1 MTADIVQNINFQT
14 EIKDR
19 SDRLMDYFLPVHFV
33 VGLALAYFYD
43 TWLVAFG
50 VGGLCLLAYYT
61 AKIALPN
68 SSLYQYVLAAVLGIF
83 MAQYIYQM
91 HGLFEMHFFAFIS
104 SALLITYQNW
114 RLQLPLLLVVI
125 VHHAVFSYLQD
136 IGYGGI
142 FFTQLNYF
150 DLQTFIIH
158 VLLTGVIMFICG
170 LWAYQLRKYNELR
183 IVQTLQMAD
192 LQREAQL
199 SLERKHNEEV
209 LAAANQEL
217 NYSNQELQKA
227 RLAADQANQEKSIFL
242 ATMSHEIRTPM
253 NGVIGMSALLNETE
267 LNDEQRM
274 FNETIIS
281 CGETLIHV
289 INNILDFSKIEA
301 GSLDLE
307 QDDFNLRQCIEDV
320 MDMFA
325 IKGGQLGLDLVY
337 EIAEDISPGII
348 GDPLR
353 LKQVLI
359 NLVSNAIKFT
369 EKGEVGIKVSCVD
382 KQSDGL
388 LKLRFDVW
396 DTGIGIPHDKLH
408 RLFKAFSQVDSSTT
422 RKYGG
427 TGLGLAI
434 CQKLVALMGGSIGVE
449 SEPGAGTRFFFTI
462 NAYPGEISH
471 RQPASFDLEELRGKK
486 ILIVDDN
493 HTNLSILNRQFENW
507 DLKSVPAESAAEALV
522 ILQRNKDIDLVI
534 TDMNMPVMD
543 GVMLARIIREGYSH
557 IPIILLSSVGEEFIK
572 DQRMLFTSVMSK
584 PIKQQVLGKQV
595 FMALR
600 NKSVQNNDKQTKSKL
615 SVNFGDKYPF
625 NILIAEDNEVNQHVI
640 KHILNKMGYK
650 PGMAQNGLEAIE
662 ALYKNDYGLILMD
675 MQMPVMDGLEATRVI
690 RKDDIKQPVII
701 ALTANAMAGDE
712 QDCLQAGMN
721 DYLSKPVKLDEL
733 MNKLSK
739 WHTLVNKAAVRQG

>member
-1 MTADIVQNINFQT
+1 MLFQT

-19 SDRLMDYFLPVHFV
+19 SDRLMNYFLPIHFLLGIV
-33 VGLALAYFYD
+33 LAFFYD
-43 TWLVAFG
+43 TWLIGIG
-50 VGGLCLLAYYT
+50 VGSICLVAYYT
-61 AKIALPN
+61 TKILLPN
-68 SSLYQYVLAAVLGIF
+68 SNLYQYVLGAILGIF

-114 RLQLPLLLVVI
+114 KLQIPLLIVVI
-125 VHHAVFSYLQD
+125 IHHATFSYLQD
-136 IGYGGI
+136 IGYNGI
-142 FFTQLNYF
+142 YFTQLNYF
-150 DLQTFIIH
+150 DFQTFVIH
-158 VLLTGVIMFICG
+158 ALLTGVIMFICG
-170 LWAYQLRKYNELR
+170 LWGYQLKKYNEIR
-183 IVQTLQMAD
+183 IFQTIQMAE
-192 LQREAQL
+192 LQKEALL

-209 LAAANQEL
+209 LAKANTEL
-217 NYSNQELQKA
+217 NRSNQELQKA

-253 NGVIGMSALLNETE
+253 NGVIGMSALLSETP
-267 LNDEQRM
+267 LDDEQRM
-274 FNETIIS
+274 FTETIIN

-289 INNILDFSKIEA
+289 INNILDFSKIES
-301 GSLDLE
+301 GNLDLE
-307 QDDFNLRQCIEDV
+307 QEDFNLRQSVEDV

-325 IKGGQLGLDLVY
+325 IKGGQIGLDLVY
-337 EIAEDISPGII
+337 EITEDLPTNII

-369 EKGEVGIKVSCVD
+369 EKGEVGIKISCLQ
-382 KQSDGL
+382 KETDGL

-396 DTGIGIPHDKLH
+396 DTGIGIPKDKLH

-434 CQKLVALMGGSIGVE
+434 CEKLVKLMGGSIGVE
-449 SEPGAGTRFFFTI
+449 SKPGEGAKFYFTI
-462 NAYPGEISH
+462 NAYPGV
-471 RQPASFDLEELRGKK
+471 ASSAPPINIDIEDLRGKK
-486 ILIVDDN
+486 ILVVDDN
-493 HTNLSILNRQFENW
+493 HTNLAILSRQFENW
-507 DLKSVPAESAAEALV
+507 NLQPILAESGAEALV
-522 ILQRNKDIDLVI
+522 VLQKNKDIDLII
-534 TDMNMPVMD
+534 TDMHMPVMD
-543 GVMLARIIREGYSH
+543 GAMLAKLIKDEYSH
-557 IPIILLSSVGEEFIK
+557 IPIILLSSVGEDLIK
-572 DQRMLFTSVMSK
+572 HQRGLFTSVMNK

-600 NKSVQNNDKQTKSKL
+600 EKTAISDDKQVKSKL
-615 SVNFGDKYPF
+615 SVDFCDKYPF

-640 KHILNKMGYK
+640 KHILGKMGYK
-650 PGMAQNGLEAIE
+650 PGMVKNGLEAVE
-662 ALYKNDYGLILMD
+662 ATELGNYELILMD

-690 RKDDIKQPVII
+690 RRADVKQPVII
-701 ALTANAMAGDE
+701 ALTANAMPGDE
-712 QDCLQAGMN
+712 QDCLQAGMD

-739 WHTLVNKAAVRQG
+739 WYTASNSKSAVA